1 MFLWPYSHKDQ
12 FFLAFWYKFKQDI
25 YKEVKIQ
32 MKKKIFKK
40 TFVAVCQIHCQI
52 HCRIQYDIVEM
63 SYWRQIWT
71 L

>member
-1 MFLWPYSHKDQ
+1 
-12 FFLAFWYKFKQDI
+12 
-25 YKEVKIQ
+25 

-40 TFVAVCQIHCQI
+40 TFVALCQIHCQI

-71 L
+71 LYIYEMGDGTYFECTIQEGR